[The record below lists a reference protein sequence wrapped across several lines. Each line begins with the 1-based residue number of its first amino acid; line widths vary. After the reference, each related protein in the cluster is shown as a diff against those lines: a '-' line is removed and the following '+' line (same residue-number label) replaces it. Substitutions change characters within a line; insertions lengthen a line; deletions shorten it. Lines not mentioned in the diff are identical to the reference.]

1 MAFTRD
7 PIHFAISYCTAS
19 GSEDLISLVVA
30 FRVKTNH
37 ARVST
42 LSPLERV
49 HHYVVYGRSSIYR
62 VVVPSCLPD
71 RCASI
76 LTLAYHFRGMERSRV
91 LRSLDDK
98 KILRCMQ
105 QSASC
110 ESSHYLVGFLLTCR
124 LYLDLLVKTPGKL
137 FRGQRRLQIET
148 RQLPPV
154 GNATSTT
161 LIGPKSSLVG

>member
-62 VVVPSCLPD
+62 LVVPSCLPD

-98 KILRCMQ
+98 KI
-105 QSASC
+105 
-110 ESSHYLVGFLLTCR
+110 CR